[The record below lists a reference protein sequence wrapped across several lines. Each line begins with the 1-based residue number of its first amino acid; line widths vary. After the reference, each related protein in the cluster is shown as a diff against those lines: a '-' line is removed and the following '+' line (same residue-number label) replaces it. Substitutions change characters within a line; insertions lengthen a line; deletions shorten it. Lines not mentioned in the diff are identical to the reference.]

1 MADFDRSTRQEVI
14 WDRLDAIRKT
24 TSDGSLQSP
33 DDAGYTGDDGELQT
47 EWEALIVEY
56 DAIHAENETKG

>member
-1 MADFDRSTRQEVI
+1 MADFARSTRQGVI

-33 DDAGYTGDDGELQT
+33 DDAGYTGDDGELQI
-47 EWEALIVEY
+47 EYAALLVEY
-56 DAIHAENETKG
+56 AEIHATNESKG

>member
-1 MADFDRSTRQEVI
+1 MTDFSRSTRQEVI

-56 DAIHAENETKG
+56 DAIHAANETKG